1 MYLVFIIIGS
11 IIVTLPVLLMGDY
24 GYSLISDRRS
34 VLDILF
40 GQRQDECELTTED
53 EELPTYKEYKEWQAQ
68 RPDLK
73 TYKQYKD
80 WLELN
85 RGNRDGENGSNAEY
99 GGQDNC

>member
-53 EELPTYKEYKEWQAQ
+53 EELPTYKEYKEWQAE
-68 RPDLK
+68 RPDLP
-73 TYKQYKD
+73 TYKEYKH

-85 RGNRDGENGSNAEY
+85 TGIENGENGGHAEHR
-99 GGQDNC
+99 GQDNS